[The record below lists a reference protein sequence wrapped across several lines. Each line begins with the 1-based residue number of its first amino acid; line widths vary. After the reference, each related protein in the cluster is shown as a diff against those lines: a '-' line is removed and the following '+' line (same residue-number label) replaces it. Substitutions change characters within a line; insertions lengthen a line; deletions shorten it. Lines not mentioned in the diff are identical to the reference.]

1 MRRQSGVALIS
12 GISSQTCLATRML
25 MSFNI
30 ASVSVS
36 IASISISLP
45 ETFDDELENR
55 LAVKFVVRRIGT
67 GLVISLQ
74 LAPSQSLGFKASP
87 SMLPRDFVLAEK
99 FKAFPG
105 MAIEE
110 LDVRSSTL
118 IAVGASCDKIE
129 ERWAGMP
136 NVCLAA
142 AKLLGLAVR
151 SLSCVPVEERFELN
165 IERFGT
171 EVPET
176 LFADAEEFLV
186 ESEEVFALA

>member
-1 MRRQSGVALIS
+1 
-12 GISSQTCLATRML
+12 
-25 MSFNI
+25 MSINI
-30 ASVSVS
+30 ASASFS
-36 IASISISLP
+36 IVSISISLP
-45 ETFDDELENR
+45 ETFDDEFENR
-55 LAVKFVVRRIGT
+55 VAVKFEVRGIGT
-67 GLVISLQ
+67 GLVISLH
-74 LAPSQSLGFKASP
+74 LAPSQLLGFKASP
-87 SMLPRDFVLAEK
+87 SMLSRDFALAEK
-99 FKAFPG
+99 FIAPPV

-110 LDVRSSTL
+110 LDVRSSIP
-118 IAVGASCDKIE
+118 IAVGTSCDKIE
-129 ERWAGMP
+129 GRWPEMP
-136 NVCLAA
+136 DVCLAA